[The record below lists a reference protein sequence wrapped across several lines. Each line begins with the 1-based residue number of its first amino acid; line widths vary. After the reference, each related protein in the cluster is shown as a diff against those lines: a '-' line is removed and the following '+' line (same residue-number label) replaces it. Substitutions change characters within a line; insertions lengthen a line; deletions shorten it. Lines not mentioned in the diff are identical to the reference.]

1 MRKKAPKQ
9 RGILE
14 RARCVK
20 SSLGCELFLLLC
32 LCGALLEPRVLRA
45 ADGAT
50 AWKQEWQKVVGA
62 AEKEGQVTVYG
73 PPGKQYQDAIVS
85 FQESYPR
92 IKLNYVPGSG
102 TNNAQRLFTERRAGK
117 YLADVFVGGSGTM
130 VLVLFKGG
138 VLEPIPPHLILPE
151 SKDTSPWF
159 EKKHHYADS
168 ENQYVLMM
176 QGSAQTDIGAYNSN
190 LVNPAEVKSFWDLL
204 QPKWKGKMAAFDP
217 RDRGHVQRM
226 RALYYNPALGGEFLR
241 RLFEEMDITL
251 GRDQRQLL
259 DWVAGGKFHIYLFA
273 TSSDVEDAGK
283 KGLPVA
289 RLYGLPREGY
299 MSGQFGHI
307 ALINKMPHPNAAKVF
322 LNWILSKEG
331 QIQWQKKTDNN
342 SLRMDIPKE
351 MLTDQREI
359 PKAGEKYLNAS
370 LPQYEDV
377 QPLLKIVE
385 EALAKAGK
393 K

>member
-1 MRKKAPKQ
+1 MTEEAPIQ
-9 RGILE
+9 RE

-20 SSLGCELFLLLC
+20 SSLGSKLFLLLC
-32 LCGALLEPRVLRA
+32 LCGALLEPQVLRA
-45 ADGAT
+45 ADGAA
-50 AWKQEWQKVVGA
+50 AWQQEWQRTVA
-62 AEKEGQVTVYG
+62 SAEKEGQVTVYG
-73 PPGKQYQDAIVS
+73 PPGRQYQDAISS
-85 FQESYPR
+85 FQESYPK

-102 TNNAQRLFTERRAGK
+102 TNNAQRLLTERRAGK
-117 YLADVFVGGSGTM
+117 YVPDVFVGGSGTM
-130 VLVLFKGG
+130 VLLLFKGG
-138 VLEPIPPHLILPE
+138 VFEPIPPHLILPE
-151 SKDTSPWF
+151 SKDASPWF

-190 LVNPAEVKSFWDLL
+190 LVNSAEVKSFWDLL
-204 QPKWKGKMAAFDP
+204 KPKWKGKMTAFDP
-217 RDRGHVQRM
+217 RDRGHIQRM

-307 ALINKMPHPNAAKVF
+307 ALMNKMPHPNSAKVF
-322 LNWILSKEG
+322 LNWMLSREG
-331 QIQWQKKTDNN
+331 QIQWQKKTNNN

-351 MLTDQREI
+351 MLTDQHEI
-359 PKAGEKYLNAS
+359 PKPGEKYLNAS

-377 QPLLKIVE
+377 KPLLKIVE
-385 EALAKAGK
+385 EALAKGGK
-393 K
+393 R

>member
-1 MRKKAPKQ
+1 MQLGMDRLRIFEGSLP
-9 RGILE
+9 
-14 RARCVK
+14 RALV
-20 SSLGCELFLLLC
+20 GFLL
-32 LCGALLEPRVLRA
+32 ALSLTTVFPRMTDA
-45 ADGAT
+45 AAGKAD
-50 AWKQEWQKVVGA
+50 WQNEWEKTLAA
-62 AEKEGQVTVYG
+62 AEKEGQVTVYA
-73 PPGKQYQDAIVS
+73 PPGKQYQDAIGS
-85 FQESYPR
+85 FQEAYPK

-102 TNNAQRLFTERRAGK
+102 TNNAQRLLTERRAGK
-117 YLADVFVGGSGTM
+117 YLADAFVGGSGTLI
-130 VLVLFKGG
+130 LVLFKGG
-138 VLEPIPPHLILPE
+138 VLEPIPPQLILPE
-151 SKDTSPWF
+151 SKDTSAWF

-176 QGSAQTDIGAYNSN
+176 QGSAQTDVGAYNTK

-217 RDRGHVQRM
+217 RDRGHIQRM
-226 RALYYNPALGGEFLR
+226 RAIYYNPALGGEFLR
-241 RLFEEMDITL
+241 RLFEEMEITL

-259 DWVAGGKFHIYLFA
+259 DWVAGEKFHIYLFA
-273 TSSDVEDAGK
+273 TSSDVEDAAK

-307 ALINKMPHPNAAKVF
+307 ALIKQPAHPNAAKVF
-322 LNWILSKEG
+322 LNWMLSKEG
-331 QIQWQKKTDNN
+331 QIQWQKKSDNN
-342 SLRMDIPKE
+342 SLRMDIPKD

-377 QPLLKIVE
+377 QPIVKIVDA
-385 EALAKAGK
+385 ALGK
-393 K
+393 R